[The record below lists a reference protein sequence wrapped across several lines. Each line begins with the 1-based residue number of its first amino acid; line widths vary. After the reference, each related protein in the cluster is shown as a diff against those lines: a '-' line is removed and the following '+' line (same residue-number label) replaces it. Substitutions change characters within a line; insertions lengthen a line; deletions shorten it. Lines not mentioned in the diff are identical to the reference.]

1 MREQD
6 SPTTKCDLFMRT
18 TRVAFS
24 IALALLN
31 FATYASPYRPAIKY
45 GDVKSADFAPTVYS
59 VDSSADALYL
69 FDVGD
74 SRYEGNTKGGLSVI
88 YTRHA
93 RIRLMKKTGF
103 DLATVEIAVYKGQ
116 YFEDQLEDF
125 SAATYNI
132 ENGTVI
138 TTKVDKGSLFK
149 DKAEDEIV
157 YKFTFPNIKEGSIV
171 EFKYKVSSP
180 SPRYIEPWYFQ
191 QEYPRLWSEYSV
203 SLPEFYD
210 FVKFQQGYLPFA
222 SDTAY
227 ITSDNYDVADGGEYA
242 TDHVQTYH
250 FTSRTVHHTW
260 AIENVPSLKEEEF
273 TTTVAN
279 HISKVEFQMSAIR
292 YPDAPVRNLM
302 NTWQGAA
309 EELMKDESFAADLQK
324 ENNWLND
331 DIKKAT
337 AGTTTNEE
345 KAKKIFEF
353 VRDHFTCTDEYA
365 IYISQPIKKTY
376 QAKKGN
382 VADINMLLTA
392 MMRSA
397 GFEAHPVLLSTRA
410 HGRTYDLYP
419 VMTKFNYVIS
429 QVIIEGKS
437 CLLDASDPDM
447 SFKELP
453 AKCYNGNARVIAELP
468 IIVELS
474 ADSLMESKL
483 TTVFMVNDVD
493 SSGKP
498 AGITASFSTQFGKL
512 ESQGVRQKM
521 KSTKENDYFQ
531 EIKKGYSI
539 DVELSNTEIDSLK
552 IPDEPVTVKY
562 DIKIN
567 TGDDDIFYFNP
578 LLAEAYKENP
588 FKAAERLYP
597 VEMPYCSDE
606 TYILN
611 MEVPKGYVIDELP
624 KSARVKLN
632 EDEGM
637 FEYIIAVSGDRIQL
651 RCRTII
657 KKANFEPDDYQTLRD
672 FFAYV
677 VKKQAEQIV
686 FKKQ

>member
-1 MREQD
+1 MK
-6 SPTTKCDLFMRT
+6 TTP
-18 TRVAFS
+18 VVFS
-24 IALALLN
+24 LALVLLHL
-31 FATYASPYRPAIKY
+31 ATYANPYRPAIKY
-45 GDVKSADFAPTVYS
+45 GDVKPTDFAPIVYS
-59 VDSSADALYL
+59 VDSSANALYL

-74 SRYEGNTKGGLSVI
+74 SHYEENTGGLSVVFS
-88 YTRHA
+88 RHA
-93 RIRLMKKTGF
+93 RIRLMNKNGF
-103 DLATVEIAVYKGQ
+103 DLATVEIPIYQSKN
-116 YFEDQLEDF
+116 FEERLDDF

-132 ENGTVI
+132 ENGNVMV
-138 TTKVDKGSLFK
+138 TKVDKGSLFK
-149 DKAEDEIV
+149 DKDDNEIV
-157 YKFTFPNIKEGSIV
+157 YKFTFPNLKEGSIV
-171 EFKYKVSSP
+171 EFKYKVTSP
-180 SPRYIEPWYFQ
+180 SAYFIEPWYFQ
-191 QEYPRLWSEYSV
+191 KDYPKLWSEYSV
-203 SLPEFYD
+203 ALPEFYD
-210 FVKFQQGYLPFA
+210 FVQFQQGYLQLA
-222 SDTAY
+222 TDTSY
-227 ITSDNYDVADGGEYA
+227 ITNDNFNSYRFNS
-242 TDHVQTYH
+242 QTI
-250 FTSRTVHHTW
+250 HHTW

-273 TTTVAN
+273 TTTLSN
-279 HISKVEFQMSAIR
+279 HIAKVEFQLAAIR
-292 YPDAPVRNLM
+292 FPNAPMRTIM
-302 NTWQGAA
+302 SSWQEVAD
-309 EELMKDESFAADLQK
+309 ELLKDEDFAADLQK

-337 AGTTTNEE
+337 AGATTNEE
-345 KAKKIFEF
+345 KGKKIFEF
-353 VRDHFTCTDEYA
+353 VRDHFTCTDNYA
-365 IYISQPIKKTY
+365 VYISQPIKKTY

-392 MMRSA
+392 MMLSA
-397 GFEAHPVLLSTRA
+397 GFEAHPVLLSTRK
-410 HGRTYDLYP
+410 HGKTYDLYP
-419 VMTKFNYVIS
+419 IMNKFNYVIS
-429 QVIIEGKS
+429 QVIIDGKS

-468 IIVELS
+468 VIVDLS

-483 TTVFMVNDVD
+483 TTVFMTNDVD
-493 SSGKP
+493 STGKYN
-498 AGITASFSTQFGKL
+498 GIVAAFSTQLGKF
-512 ESQGVRQKM
+512 ESQDMRQKL

-531 EIKKGYSI
+531 EIKKAYSI

-552 IPDEPVTVKY
+552 IPAEPITVKY
-562 DIKIN
+562 DIKISP
-567 TGDDDIFYFNP
+567 GDDDIFYFNP

-651 RCRTII
+651 RCRTVI
-657 KKANFEPDDYQTLRD
+657 KKANFEPGDYQTLRD